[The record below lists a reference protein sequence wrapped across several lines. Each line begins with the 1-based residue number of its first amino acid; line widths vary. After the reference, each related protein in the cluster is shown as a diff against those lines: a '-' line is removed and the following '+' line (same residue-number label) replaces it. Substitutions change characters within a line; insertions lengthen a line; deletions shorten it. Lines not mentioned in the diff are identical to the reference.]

1 MTRRD
6 RLSSSPKIFLDY
18 SRQAGIR
25 VWLIVSGVANRLRG
39 RPPVGEWVG
48 SKWNR
53 IRGDVSASSGRASR
67 SKAGA
72 APRALRLVAEDTAN
86 GTRYVFLTAFWKGE
100 IHAQGIEY
108 VDSGGEHAA
117 IL

>member
-48 SKWNR
+48 SKWHR
-53 IRGDVSASSGRASR
+53 IRGDVSAFSGRASR
-67 SKAGA
+67 SNTAA
-72 APRALRLVAEDTAN
+72 APPVLRLLAPATAD
-86 GTRYVFLTAFWKGE
+86 GTRACPCEASHGSP
-100 IHAQGIEY
+100 
-108 VDSGGEHAA
+108 SGS
-117 IL
+117 